1 MGQQDWYRRT
11 TWTRRDQDEFA
22 ARLAR
27 SRSAFNKAQY
37 LRIQALS
44 LQQAGGRGRLLAA
57 LSLLDELVGL
67 YPDELSLGTALMQ
80 RAECLEQLGRT
91 DEAIDAYRGSLDA
104 QRANP
109 TVRDGAYLG
118 YAALVVTRLRRLD
131 LYVEVLAVL
140 EEFGGGEVFPVQQY
154 RYNALRAFILSEL
167 GRYLEAREAAI
178 LALAAS
184 AKKES
189 PFRYH
194 RGLGIVT
201 NPEVVLQKRL
211 ERIAR

>member
-67 YPDELSLGTALMQ
+67 YPDELSLGTALLQ